1 MVVITYDISD
11 EKRLQKVAKYLESEG
26 IRVQRSVFELDISV
40 RKANKIFNGIKE
52 LIDESEDKVFMF
64 SFKDKDDVIGE
75 TSIERIF

>member
-1 MVVITYDISD
+1 MIVITYDISD
-11 EKRLQKVAKYLESEG
+11 YKRLQKVAKYLESEG
-26 IRVQRSVFELDISV
+26 IRVQRSVFELDMSV